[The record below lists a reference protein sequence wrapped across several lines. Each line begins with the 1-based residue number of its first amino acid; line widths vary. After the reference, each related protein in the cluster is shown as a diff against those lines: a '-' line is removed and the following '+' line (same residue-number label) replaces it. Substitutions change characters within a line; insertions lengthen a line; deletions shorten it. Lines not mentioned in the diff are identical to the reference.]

1 MPVLVA
7 KIQTSEFNDIPDE
20 DTIAYSPDKYVLG
33 NIKDIQIYKPSVFM
47 KVEKSQSYEG
57 WLLLQADSK
66 GIEFKVDLN
75 DCQKKY
81 CMLIDK
87 VLFVYDE
94 DKLHMR
100 KPLMMLNFDLH
111 WFMLETP
118 DIKNLNIE

>member
-1 MPVLVA
+1 M
-7 KIQTSEFNDIPDE
+7 
-20 DTIAYSPDKYVLG
+20 
-33 NIKDIQIYKPSVFM
+33 
-47 KVEKSQSYEG
+47 
-57 WLLLQADSK
+57 
-66 GIEFKVDLN
+66 N

-81 CMLIDK
+81 CMLTDK